1 MGTRRARCGHP
12 VSTAA
17 GPADGDGWPGRGLG
31 LPPSGP
37 GSVGRAGR
45 RVAALVLDWLAALL
59 VSRAFFD
66 AEPFVTLG
74 LFALVQWLFV
84 ATAGSSPGHRVLGLR
99 VVRLDGRPPGPAL
112 AAARAV
118 LLALALPPLL
128 ADRDQ
133 RGLHD
138 RAPGTVLVRR

>member
-1 MGTRRARCGHP
+1 M
-12 VSTAA
+12 SAA
-17 GPADGDGWPGRGLG
+17 GGPASSAAWPGRGLG

-37 GSVGRAGR
+37 GSVARLGR
-45 RVAALVLDWLAALL
+45 RVAALVVDWLAAVL

-84 ATAGSSPGHRVLGLR
+84 ATTGSSPGHRVLGMR

-118 LLALALPPLL
+118 MLALALPPLI